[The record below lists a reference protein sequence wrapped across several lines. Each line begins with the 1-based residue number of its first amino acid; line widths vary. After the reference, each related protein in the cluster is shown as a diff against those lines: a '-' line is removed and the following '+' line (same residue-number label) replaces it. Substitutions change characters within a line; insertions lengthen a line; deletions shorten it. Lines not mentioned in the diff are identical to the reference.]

1 MLSVSMLNIWQICI
15 RTVLAASV
23 SMWLSGCM
31 GAPLA
36 QQLLASAVMHGT
48 DSIID
53 DAYEAKQREAIHHHT
68 LADAA
73 PDPYWSSF
81 VTAGFERITPIAEP
95 LPAAPP
101 EMHAQAQ
108 ETRQLTPSLQAETP
122 LQTNTSVRT
131 APLVR
136 VEVWNLLIGD
146 EKRLVLERAYA
157 LGNAELPPKRDW
169 EQVNVATGA
178 IAGDELQPVTFLVP
192 PQLGKLRSGQLAIV
206 ELGQAGDLSIA
217 RYPAH

>member
-1 MLSVSMLNIWQICI
+1 
-15 RTVLAASV
+15 
-23 SMWLSGCM
+23 
-31 GAPLA
+31 
-36 QQLLASAVMHGT
+36 
-48 DSIID
+48 
-53 DAYEAKQREAIHHHT
+53 
-68 LADAA
+68 
-73 PDPYWSSF
+73 
-81 VTAGFERITPIAEP
+81 
-95 LPAAPP
+95 
-101 EMHAQAQ
+101 
-108 ETRQLTPSLQAETP
+108 
-122 LQTNTSVRT
+122 
-131 APLVR
+131 

-178 IAGDELQPVTFLVP
+178 IAGGEQQPVTFLVP